1 MTYEVGF
8 VREGLGWA
16 VSSISTDFDVE
27 TSAE

>member
-1 MTYEVGF
+1 MTYDVRF

-16 VSSISTDFDVE
+16 VASIDPNFNVE